1 MALSSFAGENFLT
14 QPLPDYVTEWKT
26 ILFKAII
33 ATIVFIVVLPKVVQ
47 SWFCS
52 GFTPPS
58 HESSTTKTSREDESF
73 SMPNESRPNHKIR
86 VVTKTTI
93 NGIEGR
99 SFISRKDNN
108 NNIVSSRN
116 RSIQKV
122 CNEAPNHHHGHA
134 TNDDEK
140 KNTNKVPNFVFPFIN
155 AVYLA
160 YLFFLILQS
169 PNNKDTA
176 RMVYMAPLLKQHETD
191 MIIQMATNAAERN
204 ARKAKEELDRL
215 SKDHGKS
222 SSNQVKRLEKLLE
235 WPAGFLKDRHATYPT
250 TDLNVVIDFEEEDK
264 STIGQI
270 LDARLGPLLERIYGV
285 SKDSLRT
292 NDMFVVRYD
301 GEGQQSLGMHTDSCH
316 ISFNVLLNDDF
327 EGGGTRFHNLKDD
340 SHQDANPKPGNVLIN
355 NAMVLHEG
363 LPTTKGTRYILV
375 GFLYVDVK
383 DPWSGVKKHV
393 SWFSTY
399 LSIPWLTVVLKEA
412 LEIKSQPQAAAA
424 SRSNRDERNHQ
435 GSKDAL
441 ILSLINEAFWS
452 FYAMGNSLAHDIVS
466 LVREE
471 DADAYIDTLD
481 SSHKNVHGDESHRG
495 VRWFSGQQIHL
506 NWDGSIYSE
515 WQARMDNQEKFHGS
529 D

>member
-1 MALSSFAGENFLT
+1 
-14 QPLPDYVTEWKT
+14 
-26 ILFKAII
+26 
-33 ATIVFIVVLPKVVQ
+33 
-47 SWFCS
+47 
-52 GFTPPS
+52 
-58 HESSTTKTSREDESF
+58 
-73 SMPNESRPNHKIR
+73 
-86 VVTKTTI
+86 
-93 NGIEGR
+93 
-99 SFISRKDNN
+99 
-108 NNIVSSRN
+108 
-116 RSIQKV
+116 
-122 CNEAPNHHHGHA
+122 
-134 TNDDEK
+134 
-140 KNTNKVPNFVFPFIN
+140 
-155 AVYLA
+155 
-160 YLFFLILQS
+160 
-169 PNNKDTA
+169 
-176 RMVYMAPLLKQHETD
+176 
-191 MIIQMATNAAERN
+191 
-204 ARKAKEELDRL
+204 
-215 SKDHGKS
+215 
-222 SSNQVKRLEKLLE
+222 
-235 WPAGFLKDRHATYPT
+235 
-250 TDLNVVIDFEEEDK
+250 LNVVIDFEEEDK

-301 GEGQQSLGMHTDSCH
+301 GEGQQSLGMHTDGCH

-327 EGGGTRFHNLKDD
+327 EGGGTRFHNTKDD

-375 GFLYVDVK
+375 GFMYVDVK

-412 LEIKSQPQAAAA
+412 LEIKSQTQAAAAAAAA

-452 FYAMGNSLAHDIVS
+452 FYAMGNTLAHDIVS

-481 SSHKNVHGDESHRG
+481 SSHKNVHDDESHRG

-515 WQARMDNQEKFHGS
+515 WQARLDNQGKFH
-529 D
+529 DTD